1 MAQFLIRR
9 LILMLLTLW
18 AVSALVFTMSR
29 ITGDPREMFLNR
41 GVTQEMWDEWGKEMG
56 LDRPLP
62 VQYLVWASKAA
73 RGDLGDSLWE
83 RRPVIHSIFEKM
95 PATLQLGLSTF
106 IFSIAVGLPLGVLSA
121 VRRGTTADYIGRTIA
136 VTGQALPPF
145 WIGLVLI
152 LVFSVW
158 LNWLPGAKKG
168 GIDSFVLPTITLGWL
183 FAASILRLVRS
194 SMLTVLDEEYIK
206 LAKAKGVSAT
216 SVIWK
221 HAFKNAVAAPL
232 TYSGLLL
239 AGLFTGTVVTESVFG
254 WPGIGR
260 LSVDAVIQNDFPM
273 LAGIVLMFTLLFIV
287 VNVIVDIILAAV
299 DPRVRYN

>member
-1 MAQFLIRR
+1 M
-9 LILMLLTLW
+9 
-18 AVSALVFTMSR
+18 
-29 ITGDPREMFLNR
+29 
-41 GVTQEMWDEWGKEMG
+41 
-56 LDRPLP
+56 
-62 VQYLVWASKAA
+62 
-73 RGDLGDSLWE
+73 
-83 RRPVIHSIFEKM
+83 
-95 PATLQLGLSTF
+95 
-106 IFSIAVGLPLGVLSA
+106 
-121 VRRGTTADYIGRTIA
+121 
-136 VTGQALPPF
+136 
-145 WIGLVLI
+145 
-152 LVFSVW
+152 FSVW

-168 GIDSFVLPTITLGWL
+168 GIDSFVLPTVTLGWL

-221 HAFKNAVAAPL
+221 HAFKNAVSAPL
-232 TYSGLLL
+232 TYSGMLL

-273 LAGIVLMFTLLFIV
+273 LAGIVLMFTLMFIV
-287 VNVIVDIILAAV
+287 VNLIVDIILAAV

>member
-121 VRRGTTADYIGRTIA
+121 VRRGTIADYIGRTIA

-168 GIDSFVLPTITLGWL
+168 GIDSFVLPTVTLGWL